1 MKTVFVNPFVSTEL
15 DSKVKEVTFKIGN
28 FDYTIREDDVSHIEI
43 DFNSRFIKVNDAL
56 DSTGKLRELLRAF
69 FIIVANELELN
80 KEFSNGKKADLDD
93 IAFANLSWN
102 FIHWFDDESYDWDY
116 NLPYPDRYRIGAVWY
131 ITYAMKEVSYQ
142 STQGIQYGVSD
153 HVLGR
158 IYIIDSDRGVTIP
171 NSIKNQ
177 TFWHEYVHSLFVQS
191 NETYANDI
199 EYVVDAYAT
208 QIALF
213 MKQFETFVDK

>member
-28 FDYTIREDDVSHIEI
+28 FDYTIREDDVSRMEI
-43 DFNSRFIKVNDAL
+43 DFDSRFIKVNDAL

-102 FIHWFDDESYDWDY
+102 FIH
-116 NLPYPDRYRIGAVWY
+116 
-131 ITYAMKEVSYQ
+131 
-142 STQGIQYGVSD
+142 
-153 HVLGR
+153 
-158 IYIIDSDRGVTIP
+158 
-171 NSIKNQ
+171 
-177 TFWHEYVHSLFVQS
+177 
-191 NETYANDI
+191 
-199 EYVVDAYAT
+199 
-208 QIALF
+208 
-213 MKQFETFVDK
+213 